1 MHRNRHFDEA
11 IGFSK
16 EGEDRFGSGE
26 GEGRS
31 RPRRGPTVARVR
43 ESRCEHTL

>member
-11 IGFSK
+11 IRFSK
-16 EGEDRFGSGE
+16 EGENRFGSGE

-31 RPRRGPTVARVR
+31 CPRRGPTVARMS
-43 ESRCEHTL
+43 ESRCEHAL